1 MAVAPGFSPASRI
14 GGSPHRRPR
23 EFTFMS
29 AGSQTV
35 LFMATAL
42 LFSCM
47 AKASLRVGDSAPDFA
62 LPDQHGTMVKLSD
75 FRGKKNVV
83 LAFYIKAATPG

>member
-1 MAVAPGFSPASRI
+1 
-14 GGSPHRRPR
+14 
-23 EFTFMS
+23 MS